1 MNPIPQDWSAMAEQ
15 VPFTPDEGFSDR
27 TGGLWIIYLIYLPLA
42 LMAILIPVG
51 ILVLLFPSRLT
62 SYLLALGLAFLI
74 ANVFL
79 FFLTTLA
86 VQRRRGIVIIGLLLL
101 TVLWLMWVIFIMPLP
116 SPPKLLLL
124 IFGEFPLFVLA
135 FLIGLFLLG
144 GFLLPF
150 PPPDRSLSRGE
161 RFRQRLKEHWRVFKI
176 LLDTIRGQNYPFWV
190 VTDEPR
196 EEDKIEQR
204 GKGDALAMFA
214 WGNGIILSD
223 CDHAVAVSDGL
234 QFKGAQGPGLSF
246 TRFAERPMRTLD
258 LRPQLR
264 AFTVQGL
271 TRDGIQVQVLAFTPF
286 QIDRGDQLPRLG
298 EPFPYRKSAAFRAV
312 HAQMM
317 ALPGTPDPSQRSWDE
332 LPQLY
337 GARIL
342 QDILSQY
349 DFDDLYRYDPGQE
362 PPRVRIA
369 REFRERLKA
378 TLEPFGI
385 QLIGGG
391 ISNLLPVKKEVLK
404 ERVRN
409 WRAEWV
415 RRILVKQA
423 EGQRERLWRIE
434 QARAEAQA
442 HLILALG
449 EQLAELDRPGTPAT
463 PEKVLQQFLR
473 ILEEMTQQPMLRR
486 YLPRETAEDLR
497 RLEANIAKGE
507 QG

>member
-1 MNPIPQDWSAMAEQ
+1 MAEQ
-15 VPFTPDEGFSDR
+15 IPFTPDEGLADR
-27 TGGLWIIYLIYLPLA
+27 TDSLGIIYLFYLPFV
-42 LMAILIPVG
+42 LMAILIPIS
-51 ILVLLFPSRLT
+51 ILALLFPSRST
-62 SYLLALGLAFLI
+62 FYLLALGLAFLI
-74 ANVFL
+74 VNFAL
-79 FFLTTLA
+79 FFLTVLA
-86 VQRRRGIVIIGLLLL
+86 VKSRKGILIIVFLLLIL
-101 TVLWLMWVIFIMPLP
+101 LWLMWVIFIVPLP
-116 SPPKLLLL
+116 FFLKPTLL
-124 IFGEFPLFVLA
+124 IGEFFLFGLA

-150 PPPDRSLSRGE
+150 PPPDRSASRRE
-161 RFRQRLKEHWRVFKI
+161 RLRQRLKEHWHVFKI
-176 LLDTIRGQNYPFWV
+176 LLDVLAGQNYPFWV

-204 GKGDALAMFA
+204 GKGDALPTIPPF
-214 WGNGIILSD
+214 GTGIIISG
-223 CDHAVAVSDGL
+223 CTHAVAVSNGL
-234 QFKGAQGPGLSF
+234 QFRGAQGPGLSF
-246 TRFAERPMRTLD
+246 TGFAERPMRTLD

-378 TLEPFGI
+378 ALEPFGI

-391 ISNLLPVKKEVLK
+391 ISNLLPVKEHEVLK

-449 EQLAELDRPGTPAT
+449 EQLAELDRPGIPAT

-473 ILEEMTQQPMLRR
+473 ILEEMTQQPLLRR
-486 YLPRETAEDLR
+486 YLPRETPEDLR
-497 RLEANIAKGE
+497 RLEANIATGE
-507 QG
+507 QE

>member
-1 MNPIPQDWSAMAEQ
+1 MTERT
-15 VPFTPDEGFSDR
+15 PFTLEEGVSDR
-27 TGGLWIIYLIYLPLA
+27 TGIPWMIYSFYLPLL
-42 LMAILIPVG
+42 LMVILIPIG
-51 ILVLLFPSRLT
+51 ILALLFPSPLT
-62 SYLLALGLAFLI
+62 FWLLALGLAFLI
-74 ANVFL
+74 VNVVLLFL
-79 FFLTTLA
+79 MGLA
-86 VQRRRGIVIIGLLLL
+86 LGSRRWIVIIGLSIL
-101 TVLWLMWVIFIMPLP
+101 TVLWLIWVLVIVPLP
-116 SPPKLLLL
+116 QAQKIALLVAEFLL
-124 IFGEFPLFVLA
+124 FLATFLSGLFVV
-135 FLIGLFLLG
+135 G

-150 PPPDRSLSRGE
+150 PPPDRSLSRGK
-161 RFRQRLKEHWRVFKI
+161 RFRQRVREHWHVFKI
-176 LLDTIRGQNYPFWV
+176 LLDVLLEQNYPFWV

-204 GKGDALAMFA
+204 GKGDALPTLPPL
-214 WGNGIILSD
+214 GTGLIISG
-223 CDHAVAVSDGL
+223 CTHAVAVSNGL

-246 TRFAERPMRTLD
+246 TGFAERPMRTLD

-271 TRDGIQVQVLAFTPF
+271 TRDGIQVKVPASTPF
-286 QIDRGDQLPRLG
+286 QIDRGEQQLRLG
-298 EPFPYRKSAAFRAV
+298 EPFPYRKSAAFRAI

-337 GARIL
+337 GTRIL
-342 QDILSQY
+342 QDILARY
-349 DFDDLYRYDPGQE
+349 DFDDLYRYDLGEE

-378 TLEPFGI
+378 ALEPCGI

-391 ISNLLPVKKEVLK
+391 ISNLLPVREEVLK

-415 RRILVKQA
+415 RRILVQQA

-449 EQLAELDRPGTPAT
+449 EQLAELDRPDTPAT
-463 PEKVLQQFLR
+463 PEKIVQQFLR

-486 YLPRETAEDLR
+486 YLPRETPEDLR
-497 RLEANIAKGE
+497 RLEANIAREE
-507 QG
+507 QK